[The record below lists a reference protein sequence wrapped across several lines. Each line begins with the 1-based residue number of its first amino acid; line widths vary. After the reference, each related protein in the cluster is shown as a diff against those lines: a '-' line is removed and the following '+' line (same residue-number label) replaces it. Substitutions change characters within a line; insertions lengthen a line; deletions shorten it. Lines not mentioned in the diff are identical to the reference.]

1 MIQQRRSQAQRLT
14 ANDGVTLGRDQRADV
29 CCHAGRVSRI
39 VDHPLN
45 GPLMGMGPVE
55 LLRAAELT
63 LRPGERSVAVYSA
76 RAGRP
81 CRAATARIVETAD
94 GTLSL
99 AQWHIEPGF
108 THESEWSQG
117 RVTHRIT
124 VRPV

>member
-1 MIQQRRSQAQRLT
+1 
-14 ANDGVTLGRDQRADV
+14 
-29 CCHAGRVSRI
+29 
-39 VDHPLN
+39 
-45 GPLMGMGPVE
+45 MGMGPVE